1 MYSTGESLSSG
12 KLSFYSSVRLR
23 SLNTSNQPAVDQNYF
38 IANLFINGVT
48 TNAHV
53 ADTPFDGVGSIS
65 VNIERMYNTDYS
77 QDVSD
82 LINRV
87 ANLERWKDS
96 FNNS

>member
-1 MYSTGESLSSG
+1 M
-12 KLSFYSSVRLR
+12 R

-48 TNAHV
+48 TNVHV

-96 FNNS
+96 FDNS